1 MHEHPSHDSLTISRM
16 VPNDRNTIY
25 PLLATAEDESWG
37 LWYLVDVPNIGR
49 GWMDAVGFSPLEC
62 GKDQAGIIIDRTP
75 IRFDGFAN
83 RDTFTLEIGTEGYIV
98 GSRNNFIIFELLD
111 GSTGLVHPDAVV
123 NRSDDVV
130 SVCSGVPN
138 VVSGNTVGIPHQDSG
153 KTYTPAPAPLPRITG
168 NRVVVN
174 TGNLNIRSGPAAGF
188 GVVATVP
195 GGTELAVLGR
205 APDGVWMYVEG
216 LFGRGWINNQ
226 FVLFRGDYGTV
237 PVLDLTGN

>member
-1 MHEHPSHDSLTISRM
+1 
-16 VPNDRNTIY
+16 
-25 PLLATAEDESWG
+25 
-37 LWYLVDVPNIGR
+37 
-49 GWMDAVGFSPLEC
+49 
-62 GKDQAGIIIDRTP
+62 
-75 IRFDGFAN
+75 
-83 RDTFTLEIGTEGYIV
+83 
-98 GSRNNFIIFELLD
+98 
-111 GSTGLVHPDAVV
+111 V
-123 NRSDDVV
+123 NRSDEVV

-168 NRVVVN
+168 NRVIVN